1 MRLTQFIS
9 NLGKLRRRPGIR
21 YLMSK
26 GSLTSAITTSL
37 GGASVLLYFLLKSSM
52 ARGPSKTTV
61 SPLGP

>member
-9 NLGKLRRRPGIR
+9 NFGKVSRRPGIR

-37 GGASVLLYFLLKSSM
+37 GGASVLLYFLL
-52 ARGPSKTTV
+52 
-61 SPLGP
+61 